1 MNKKMREILAQ
12 INAKTAEA
20 KSFMEDGENKDV
32 AKANEIM
39 DQVDEL
45 KAEYEAEKRI
55 YEAEKARGTEDA
67 PQDPEQ
73 VGEKATVS
81 GETIVAKEVRAIMAP
96 NKYAADKDLQESV
109 DVSGGYTVPEDIQT
123 KVNNWPEIVYS
134 FLDDISVEP
143 VSTNK
148 GARTYQKKADT
159 EAFVDL
165 DENGAIT
172 KKITAPQ
179 FERVT
184 YAIQDRAGFM
194 PVSNDLTADSDANI
208 SAIVTEWLGRANIA
222 TANAKVLAILAAHK
236 HAGQATAAKIKIAGI
251 DGIKKVVTVTLG
263 QAYKTGAKII
273 TNDDGL
279 NWLDTLKDENGRYLL
294 NPDPTDSAKLT
305 LRCGTVV
312 VPVKVVPNNAF
323 GSEVEYAKTT
333 DEAITEGKTY
343 YTRSGSAGSYVYTPV
358 ESPAVANIGNYYE
371 ATTKIPF
378 VIGDLKAGIR
388 KYDRQSMSLKAS
400 DVAVIG
406 DFNAFAMNMTLIR
419 AILRDDYKEL
429 DSDAYV
435 YGYVEV

>member
-12 INAKTAEA
+12 IDAKTKEA
-20 KSFMEDGENKDV
+20 KSFMEGENKDLD
-32 AKANEIM
+32 KANALM
-39 DQVDEL
+39 DEVDEL
-45 KAEYEAEKRI
+45 RKEYDAEKRI
-55 YEAEKARGTEDA
+55 FDAEKARGTEGA
-67 PQDPEQ
+67 PQDPEEI
-73 VGEKATVS
+73 GEKATVS
-81 GETIVAKEVRAIMAP
+81 GEVIVAKEVRAIMAP
-96 NKYAADKDLQESV
+96 QRYAADKDLQESI
-109 DVSGGYTVPEDIQT
+109 DADGGYTVPEDIQT
-123 KVNNWPEIVYS
+123 AVNHWPEIVYS
-134 FLDDISVEP
+134 FLDDISVEN

-148 GARTYQKKADT
+148 GARTYQKKTDT

-172 KKITAPQ
+172 KKITAPL

-222 TANAKVLAILAAHK
+222 TANAKILEII
-236 HAGQATAAKIKIAGI
+236 TAKTRTALAGI

-263 QAYKTGAKII
+263 QAYKSGAKII

-279 NWLDTLKDENGRYLL
+279 NWLDTLKDETGRYLL

-312 VPVKVVPNNAF
+312 VPVKVVPNKAF
-323 GSEVEYAKTT
+323 ASVVEYAKTEDT
-333 DEAITEGKTY
+333 NLVEGKTY
-343 YTRSGSAGSYVYTPV
+343 YTRSGSSGAYVYTPV
-358 ESPAVANIGNYYE
+358 ESPVVGSIGSYYE
-371 ATTKIPF
+371 ATTEIPF

-435 YGYVEV
+435 YGYVKI

>member
-1 MNKKMREILAQ
+1 MNKKMREILAR
-12 INAKTAEA
+12 IDAKTKEA
-20 KSFMEDGENKDV
+20 KSFMEGETKDV

-39 DQVDEL
+39 NEVDTL
-45 KAEYEAEKRI
+45 RAEYEAEKRI
-55 YEAEKARGTEDA
+55 FEAEKTRGTDGAPEDPA
-67 PQDPEQ
+67 H
-73 VGEKATVS
+73 VGEANKDLT
-81 GETIVAKEVRAIMAP
+81 GEVILAKEVRSIMT
-96 NKYAADKDLQESV
+96 KVVDKDLQESV
-109 DVSGGYTVPEDIQT
+109 DADGGYTVPEDIQT
-123 KVNNWPEIVYS
+123 AVNRWPEIVYS
-134 FLDDISVEP
+134 FLDDISVEN

-179 FERVT
+179 FERIT

-222 TANAKVLAILAAHK
+222 TANAKILEIIK
-236 HAGQATAAKIKIAGI
+236 AKTQVALDGI
-251 DGIKKVVTVTLG
+251 DGIKKAITVTLG
-263 QAYKTGAKII
+263 QAYKAGAKII

-279 NWLDTLKDENGRYLL
+279 NYLDTLKDENGRYLL

-312 VPVKVVPNNAF
+312 VPVKVVPNKAF
-323 GSEVEYAKTT
+323 ATT
-333 DEAITEGKTY
+333 G
-343 YTRSGSAGSYVYTPV
+343 
-358 ESPAVANIGNYYE
+358 
-371 ATTKIPF
+371 TKIPF

-400 DVAVIG
+400 DVAVLG

-429 DSDAYV
+429 DADAYV
-435 YGYVEV
+435 YAYIDTAAGE